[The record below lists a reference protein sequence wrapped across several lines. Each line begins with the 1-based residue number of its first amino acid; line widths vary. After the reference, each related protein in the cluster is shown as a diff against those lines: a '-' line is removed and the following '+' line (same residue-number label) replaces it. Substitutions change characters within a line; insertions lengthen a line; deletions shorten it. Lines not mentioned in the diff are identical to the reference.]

1 MGNINLSKQIIHTTS
16 LFKKDEEFN
25 DERFMRVRVAAMHTG
40 INRNNSRFSK
50 ECIEKAKDTFANIPI
65 LADVQMFTDEN
76 GKQVIDYRGH
86 SMHIEDD
93 AFNENE
99 KRMIYDEKVVGLVP
113 ETNNF
118 ELIYDEESKEYY
130 VWVDAL
136 LYREYGNYAC
146 DVLESRGGKTDVSM
160 EIGCADLSYSS
171 TDKCLDVGE
180 MMACGLTLL
189 GADVTP
195 GMAKAHAE
203 VFSMNEDN
211 RQKQLFAIIQEL
223 KESLD
228 NYILANANENF
239 EEGRTKTVDETKIV
253 EEVTEILEEVTEET
267 TEEVVTETTEEEVA
281 ETIVEDT
288 VEDTPEEVDEDVVE
302 ETTEEFSEEVE
313 EVETEEVTDTE
324 EVEETQEDYSL
335 KCSIALGDS
344 VKEFSISLTEKLST
358 ISSLVN
364 EVYSDDGT
372 WYCVDVYDDDKYVI
386 MQDCWTGRAF
396 KQSYKVKKDSYSLV
410 DDRVEV
416 YSVWCTEDER
426 KKLDDMRANYSAIE
440 SQLKE
445 YQVKE
450 ETAQKDALFVS
461 EDYSSIADKDEFK
474 TLAENHAEFS
484 VDEVKEKLDSIILAY
499 AKKGALNFSAIETPA
514 VPKLNFASALM
525 TSKPEKNSFLDGL
538 LNK

>member
-16 LFKKDEEFN
+16 LFKKDEGFN

-50 ECIEKAKDTFANIPI
+50 ECILKAKDTFANIPI
-65 LADVQMFTDEN
+65 LADVQVFTDEN

-93 AFNENE
+93 AFNENG

-118 ELIYDEESKEYY
+118 ELVYDEDAKEYY

-160 EIGCADLSYSS
+160 EIGCSDLSYSS
-171 TDKCLDVGE
+171 SDKCLDVGE

-189 GADVTP
+189 GADVAP

-211 RQKQLFAIIQEL
+211 RQEQLFTIIQEL

-228 NYILANANENF
+228 NYIQANAKENKKEGGNDTVEINE
-239 EEGRTKTVDETKIV
+239 IL
-253 EEVTEILEEVTEET
+253 EEVTETLEEVTEET
-267 TEEVVTETTEEEVA
+267 TEEVVEETTEEEVT

-288 VEDTPEEVDEDVVE
+288 VEDTPEEVAE
-302 ETTEEFSEEVE
+302 ETTEEFSD
-313 EVETEEVTDTE
+313 ETEETEIKESE
-324 EVEETQEDYSL
+324 EVEETTEEYSL
-335 KCSIALGDS
+335 KCSVSCGET
-344 VKEFSISLTEKLST
+344 VKEFSVSLTEKLSA
-358 ISSLVN
+358 ISTLVN
-364 EVYSDDGT
+364 DVYADDGT

-386 MQDCWTGRAF
+386 MQDCWSGRAF
-396 KQSYKVKKDSYSLV
+396 KQSYKVKKDSYSLTG
-410 DDRVEV
+410 DRVEV

-426 KKLDDMRANYSAIE
+426 KKLDDMRANYSAI
-440 SQLKE
+440 S
-445 YQVKE
+445 
-450 ETAQKDALFVS
+450 
-461 EDYSSIADKDEFK
+461 
-474 TLAENHAEFS
+474 
-484 VDEVKEKLDSIILAY
+484 EKLAKYEAEPAKMEVINSESYAKIAETKEFAELRDNHFDLSVEEVTAKADEILLAY
-499 AKKGALNFSAIETPA
+499 AKGGNLNFSAE
-514 VPKLNFASALM
+514 
-525 TSKPEKNSFLDGL
+525 PEKKTVGMTKLPIQTKN
-538 LNK
+538 NKKSRYGSLFSK

>member
-16 LFKKDEEFN
+16 LFKKDEEFK

-50 ECIEKAKDTFANIPI
+50 ECILNAKDTFANIPI
-65 LADVQMFTDEN
+65 LADVQVFTDEN

-93 AFNENE
+93 AFNKDE

-118 ELIYDEESKEYY
+118 ELIYDEDAKEYY

-189 GADVTP
+189 GADVAP

-203 VFSMNEDN
+203 VFSINEDN
-211 RQKQLFAIIQEL
+211 RQEQLFAIIQEL

-228 NYILANANENF
+228 NYIQANAKENF

-253 EEVTEILEEVTEET
+253 EEVTEILEEVTEEA
-267 TEEVVTETTEEEVA
+267 TEEVVEETTEEEVT

-288 VEDTPEEVDEDVVE
+288 VEDTPEDVE
-302 ETTEEFSEEVE
+302 EETVEESSEEA
-313 EVETEEVTDTE
+313 TE
-324 EVEETQEDYSL
+324 EVEDAKTEETEENTEDYSL
-335 KCSIALGDS
+335 KYSVTIGDS
-344 VKEFSISLTEKLST
+344 VKEFSVSLTEKLSA
-358 ISSLVN
+358 ISTLVN
-364 EVYSDDGT
+364 DVYADDGT

-386 MQDCWTGRAF
+386 MQDCWSGRAF
-396 KQSYKVKKDSYSLV
+396 KQSYKVKKDSYSLTG
-410 DDRVEV
+410 DRVEV

-426 KKLDDMRANYSAIE
+426 KKLDDMRANYSAI
-440 SQLKE
+440 S
-445 YQVKE
+445 
-450 ETAQKDALFVS
+450 
-461 EDYSSIADKDEFK
+461 
-474 TLAENHAEFS
+474 
-484 VDEVKEKLDSIILAY
+484 EKLAKYEAEPAKMEVINSESYAKIAETKEFAELRDNHFDLTVEEVSAKADEILLAY
-499 AKKGALNFSAIETPA
+499 AKGNALNFSVETEKKS
-514 VPKLNFASALM
+514 VGM
-525 TSKPEKNSFLDGL
+525 TRLPIQTNANKKSRYGSLFSK
-538 LNK
+538 

>member
-50 ECIEKAKDTFANIPI
+50 ECILKAKDSFANIPI

-118 ELIYDEESKEYY
+118 ELIYDEDAKEYY

-146 DVLESRGGKTDVSM
+146 DVLESRGGQTDVSM

-171 TDKCLDVGE
+171 ADKCLDVGE
-180 MMACGLTLL
+180 MQACGLTLL
-189 GADVTP
+189 GADVMP

-267 TEEVVTETTEEEVA
+267 TEEVVEETTEEEVT

-288 VEDTPEEVDEDVVE
+288 VEDTPEEVAEEETEEFAEKTEEVVE
-302 ETTEEFSEEVE
+302 ESTEAGETVE
-313 EVETEEVTDTE
+313 EVKDE
-324 EVEETQEDYSL
+324 YSL
-335 KCSIALGDS
+335 KCSVTCGDS
-344 VKEFSISLTEKLST
+344 VREFSISLTEKLST

-364 EVYSDDGT
+364 EVYADDGT
-372 WYCVDVYDDDKYVI
+372 WYYVDVYDEDKYVI
-386 MQDCWTGRAF
+386 MQDCWSGRAF

-410 DDRVEV
+410 GDRVEV
-416 YSVWCTEDER
+416 YSIFVTEDER
-426 KKLDDMRANYSAIE
+426 KKLDDMRANYSII
-440 SQLKE
+440 S
-445 YQVKE
+445 
-450 ETAQKDALFVS
+450 
-461 EDYSSIADKDEFK
+461 
-474 TLAENHAEFS
+474 
-484 VDEVKEKLDSIILAY
+484 EKLAKYEAEPAKMEVINSESYAKIAETKEFAELRDNHFDLSVEEVSAKLDDILLAY
-499 AKKGALNFSAIETPA
+499 AKGGSLNFSAE
-514 VPKLNFASALM
+514 
-525 TSKPEKNSFLDGL
+525 PEKKTVGMTRLPIQTKG
-538 LNK
+538 NKKSRYGSLFSK

>member
-50 ECIEKAKDTFANIPI
+50 ECILKAKDSFANIPI

-118 ELIYDEESKEYY
+118 ELIYDEDAKEYY

-146 DVLESRGGKTDVSM
+146 DVLESRGGQTDVSM

-180 MMACGLTLL
+180 MQACGLTLL

-203 VFSMNEDN
+203 VFSINEDN

-228 NYILANANENF
+228 NYIMANANENIK
-239 EEGRTKTVDETKIV
+239 EGGRTVDETKIV

-267 TEEVVTETTEEEVA
+267 TEEVVEETTEEEVA

-288 VEDTPEEVDEDVVE
+288 VEDTPEEVVE
-302 ETTEEFSEEVE
+302 ETTEELSEEV
-313 EVETEEVTDTE
+313 TE
-324 EVEETQEDYSL
+324 EVEETETEEIEEVVETTEEYSL
-335 KCSIALGDS
+335 KYSVTCGET
-344 VKEFSISLTEKLST
+344 VKEFSVSLTEKLSA
-358 ISSLVN
+358 ISTLVN
-364 EVYSDDGT
+364 DVYADDGT
-372 WYCVDVYDDDKYVI
+372 WYCVDVYDDEKFVI
-386 MQDCWTGRAF
+386 MQDCWSGRAF

-410 DDRVEV
+410 GDRVEV

-426 KKLDDMRANYSAIE
+426 KKLDDMRANYSAI
-440 SQLKE
+440 S
-445 YQVKE
+445 
-450 ETAQKDALFVS
+450 
-461 EDYSSIADKDEFK
+461 
-474 TLAENHAEFS
+474 
-484 VDEVKEKLDSIILAY
+484 EKLAKYEAEPAKMEVINSDAYAKISETKEFAELRDNHFDLSVEEVSAKADEILLAY
-499 AKKGALNFSAIETPA
+499 AKGGSLNFSAESEKKS
-514 VPKLNFASALM
+514 VGM
-525 TSKPEKNSFLDGL
+525 TRLPIQTNANKKSRYGSLFSK
-538 LNK
+538 

>member
-1 MGNINLSKQIIHTTS
+1 MGNINLSKQIIKTTS

-40 INRNNSRFSK
+40 INRNKSRFSK
-50 ECIEKAKDTFANIPI
+50 DCILKAKDTFANIPI

-86 SMHIEDD
+86 SIHIEDD
-93 AFNENE
+93 AFNKDE

-118 ELIYDEESKEYY
+118 ELVYDEDAKEYY

-136 LYREYGNYAC
+136 LYRDYGNYAC
-146 DVLESRGGKTDVSM
+146 DVLESRGGQTDVSM

-180 MMACGLTLL
+180 MQACGLTLL

-203 VFSMNEDN
+203 VFSISDDN

-228 NYILANANENF
+228 NYIMANANENF

-267 TEEVVTETTEEEVA
+267 TEEVVEETTEEEVT

-288 VEDTPEEVDEDVVE
+288 VEDAPEEVEEVVE
-302 ETTEEFSEEVE
+302 ETTEEFSEETV
-313 EVETEEVTDTE
+313 TEEVVEPKKD
-324 EVEETQEDYSL
+324 EVEEIKENNSL
-335 KCSIALGDS
+335 KCSVTCGDS
-344 VKEFSISLTEKLST
+344 VKEFSISLTEKLSAL
-358 ISSLVN
+358 SSLVN
-364 EVYSDDGT
+364 DVYSDDGT
-372 WYCVDVYDDDKYVI
+372 WYCVDVYDDDKFVI

-396 KQSYKVKKDSYSLV
+396 KQSYKVKKDSYSLTG
-410 DDRVEV
+410 DRVEV

-426 KKLDDMRANYSAIE
+426 KKLDDMRANYSI
-440 SQLKE
+440 
-445 YQVKE
+445 
-450 ETAQKDALFVS
+450 
-461 EDYSSIADKDEFK
+461 IA
-474 TLAENHAEFS
+474 
-484 VDEVKEKLDSIILAY
+484 EKLAKYEAEPSKMKIINSDSYVKIAETKEFAELRDNHFDLSVEEVSAKADEILLAY
-499 AKKGALNFSAIETPA
+499 AKNNAFNFSA
-514 VPKLNFASALM
+514 N
-525 TSKPEKNSFLDGL
+525 PEKKSVGMTKLPIQTSN
-538 LNK
+538 NKKSRYGSLFSK

>member
-50 ECIEKAKDTFANIPI
+50 ECILKAKDSFANIPI

-118 ELIYDEESKEYY
+118 ELIYDEDAKEYY

-146 DVLESRGGKTDVSM
+146 DVLESRGGHTDVSM

-180 MMACGLTLL
+180 MQACGLTLL

-203 VFSMNEDN
+203 VFSINENN

-228 NYILANANENF
+228 NYIMANANENIK
-239 EEGRTKTVDETKIV
+239 EGGRTVDETKIV

-267 TEEVVTETTEEEVA
+267 TEEVVEETTEEEVA

-288 VEDTPEEVDEDVVE
+288 VEDTPEEVVE
-302 ETTEEFSEEVE
+302 EETEEFAEKTEEVAVESTEAEGTVE
-313 EVETEEVTDTE
+313 EVKDE
-324 EVEETQEDYSL
+324 YSL
-335 KCSIALGDS
+335 KCSVTCGDS
-344 VKEFSISLTEKLST
+344 VREFSISLTEKLST

-364 EVYSDDGT
+364 EVYADDGT
-372 WYCVDVYDDDKYVI
+372 WYYVDVYDEDKYVI
-386 MQDCWTGRAF
+386 MQDCWSGRAF

-410 DDRVEV
+410 GDRVEV
-416 YSVWCTEDER
+416 YSIFVTEDER
-426 KKLDDMRANYSAIE
+426 KKLDDMRANYSII
-440 SQLKE
+440 S
-445 YQVKE
+445 
-450 ETAQKDALFVS
+450 
-461 EDYSSIADKDEFK
+461 
-474 TLAENHAEFS
+474 
-484 VDEVKEKLDSIILAY
+484 EKLAKYEAEPAKMEVINSKSYAKIAETKEFAELRDNHFDLSVEEVSAKLDDILLAY
-499 AKKGALNFSAIETPA
+499 AKGGSLNFSAE
-514 VPKLNFASALM
+514 
-525 TSKPEKNSFLDGL
+525 PEKKTVGMTRLPIQTKG
-538 LNK
+538 NKKSRYGSLFSK

>member
-50 ECIEKAKDTFANIPI
+50 ECILKAKNTFANIPI
-65 LADVQMFTDEN
+65 LADVQIFTDEN

-93 AFNENE
+93 AFNEGE
-99 KRMIYDEKVVGLVP
+99 KRMVYDEKVVGLVP

-118 ELIYDEESKEYY
+118 ELIYDEDAKEYY

-160 EIGCADLSYSS
+160 EIGCSDLSYSS

-189 GADVTP
+189 GDDITP

-203 VFSMNEDN
+203 VFSMNDDN
-211 RQKQLFAIIQEL
+211 RQQQLFTIIQEL

-228 NYILANANENF
+228 NYIQANAKENKK
-239 EEGRTKTVDETKIV
+239 EGGNDTVEINKIV
-253 EEVTEILEEVTEET
+253 EEVTELSEEVTEET
-267 TEEVVTETTEEEVA
+267 TEEVVEETTEEEVT

-288 VEDTPEEVDEDVVE
+288 VEDEED

-313 EVETEEVTDTE
+313 TEEATE
-324 EVEETQEDYSL
+324 TVEDYSL
-335 KCSIALGDS
+335 KCSVSFGDS
-344 VKEFSISLTEKLST
+344 VKEFSVSLTEKLSA
-358 ISSLVN
+358 ISTLVN
-364 EVYSDDGT
+364 DVYADDGT

-386 MQDCWTGRAF
+386 MQDCWSGRAF
-396 KQSYKVKKDSYSLV
+396 KQSYKVKKDSYSLTG
-410 DDRVEV
+410 DRVEV

-426 KKLDDMRANYSAIE
+426 KKLDDMRSNYSAI
-440 SQLKE
+440 S
-445 YQVKE
+445 
-450 ETAQKDALFVS
+450 
-461 EDYSSIADKDEFK
+461 
-474 TLAENHAEFS
+474 
-484 VDEVKEKLDSIILAY
+484 EKLAKYEAEPAKMEVINSESYAKIAETKEFAELRDNHFDLSVEEVSAKADEILLAY
-499 AKKGALNFSAIETPA
+499 AKGNALNFSAE
-514 VPKLNFASALM
+514 
-525 TSKPEKNSFLDGL
+525 PEKKKVGMTRLPIQTNA
-538 LNK
+538 NKKSRYGSLFSK

>member
-1 MGNINLSKQIIHTTS
+1 MGNINLSKQIIKTTS

-146 DVLESRGGKTDVSM
+146 DVLESRGGMTDVSM

-239 EEGRTKTVDETKIV
+239 EEGRTKTVDETNIV

-267 TEEVVTETTEEEVA
+267 TEEVVEETTEEEVT

-288 VEDTPEEVDEDVVE
+288 VEDTPEEVVE
-302 ETTEEFSEEVE
+302 EVVDKTTEEFSEEVE
-313 EVETEEVTDTE
+313 EVEETETE
-324 EVEETQEDYSL
+324 EVEETNEDYSL
-335 KCSIALGDS
+335 KYSITIGDS

-364 EVYSDDGT
+364 EVYADDGT

-386 MQDCWTGRAF
+386 MQDMWTGRAF

-410 DDRVEV
+410 GDRVEV

-426 KKLDDMRANYSAIE
+426 KKLDDMRANYSAI
-440 SQLKE
+440 S
-445 YQVKE
+445 
-450 ETAQKDALFVS
+450 
-461 EDYSSIADKDEFK
+461 
-474 TLAENHAEFS
+474 
-484 VDEVKEKLDSIILAY
+484 EKLAKYEAEPAKMEVINSEAYAKIAETKEFTELRDNHFDLSVEEVSAKADEILLAY
-499 AKKGALNFSAIETPA
+499 AKGGSLNFSAE
-514 VPKLNFASALM
+514 
-525 TSKPEKNSFLDGL
+525 PEKKPVGMTKLPIQTKN
-538 LNK
+538 NKKSRYGSLFSK

>member
-76 GKQVIDYRGH
+76 GRQVIDYRGH

-146 DVLESRGGKTDVSM
+146 DVLESRGGQTDVSM

-180 MMACGLTLL
+180 MQACGLTLL

-203 VFSMNEDN
+203 VFSINEDN

-228 NYILANANENF
+228 NYILANANENMK
-239 EEGRTKTVDETKIV
+239 EGGRTVDETNIV

-267 TEEVVTETTEEEVA
+267 TEEVVEETTEEEVT

-288 VEDTPEEVDEDVVE
+288 VEDTPEEVAEVVE
-302 ETTEEFSEEVE
+302 ETTEEFSEET
-313 EVETEEVTDTE
+313 ETEEVTESETDETEVVE
-324 EVEETQEDYSL
+324 EVKEEHSL
-335 KCSIALGDS
+335 KCSVTCGDS

-364 EVYSDDGT
+364 EVYADDGT

-386 MQDCWTGRAF
+386 MQDCWSGRAF
-396 KQSYKVKKDSYSLV
+396 KQNYKVKKDSYALV
-410 DDRVEV
+410 GDRVEV

-426 KKLDDMRANYSAIE
+426 KKLDDMRSNYSAI
-440 SQLKE
+440 S
-445 YQVKE
+445 
-450 ETAQKDALFVS
+450 
-461 EDYSSIADKDEFK
+461 
-474 TLAENHAEFS
+474 
-484 VDEVKEKLDSIILAY
+484 EKLAKYEAEPAKMEVINSESYTKIAETKEFVELRDNHFDLSVEEVSAKADEILLAY
-499 AKKGALNFSAIETPA
+499 AKGGSLNFSAESEKKS
-514 VPKLNFASALM
+514 VGM
-525 TSKPEKNSFLDGL
+525 TRLPIQTKNNKKSRYGSLFSK
-538 LNK
+538 

>member
-50 ECIEKAKDTFANIPI
+50 ECILKAKDSFANIPI

-118 ELIYDEESKEYY
+118 ELIYDEDAKEYY

-146 DVLESRGGKTDVSM
+146 DVLESRGGQTDVSM

-171 TDKCLDVGE
+171 ADKCLDVGE
-180 MMACGLTLL
+180 MQACGLTLL
-189 GADVTP
+189 GADVMP

-228 NYILANANENF
+228 NYILANANENIK
-239 EEGRTKTVDETKIV
+239 EGGRTVDETKIV

-267 TEEVVTETTEEEVA
+267 TEEVVAETTEEEVA

-288 VEDTPEEVDEDVVE
+288 VEDTPEEVVE
-302 ETTEEFSEEVE
+302 ETAEEFSEEV
-313 EVETEEVTDTE
+313 TE
-324 EVEETQEDYSL
+324 EVEETETEEIEEVTEEHFLKYSVTV
-335 KCSIALGDS
+335 GDS
-344 VKEFSISLTEKLST
+344 VKEFSVSLTEKLSA
-358 ISSLVN
+358 ISTLVN
-364 EVYSDDGT
+364 DVYADDGT

-410 DDRVEV
+410 GDRVEV

-426 KKLDDMRANYSAIE
+426 KKLDDMRANYSAI
-440 SQLKE
+440 S
-445 YQVKE
+445 
-450 ETAQKDALFVS
+450 
-461 EDYSSIADKDEFK
+461 
-474 TLAENHAEFS
+474 
-484 VDEVKEKLDSIILAY
+484 EKLAKYEAEPAKMEVINSESYAKIAETKEFAELRDNHFDLSVEEVSAKADEILLAY
-499 AKKGALNFSAIETPA
+499 AKGGSLNFSAE
-514 VPKLNFASALM
+514 
-525 TSKPEKNSFLDGL
+525 PEKKSVGMTRLPIQTGS
-538 LNK
+538 NKKSRYGSIFSK

>member
-50 ECIEKAKDTFANIPI
+50 ECILKAKNTFANIPI
-65 LADVQMFTDEN
+65 LADVQVFTDEN

-93 AFNENE
+93 VFNKNE

-118 ELIYDEESKEYY
+118 ELIYDEDAKEYY

-189 GADVTP
+189 GADVAP

-211 RQKQLFAIIQEL
+211 RQEQLFTIIQEL

-228 NYILANANENF
+228 NYIQANVNENKK
-239 EEGRTKTVDETKIV
+239 EGGKDTVEINEIV

-267 TEEVVTETTEEEVA
+267 TEEVVEEPTEEEVT

-288 VEDTPEEVDEDVVE
+288 VEDTPEEVVE
-302 ETTEEFSEEVE
+302 ETAEEFSEEVVEE
-313 EVETEEVTDTE
+313 EVIETEEITE
-324 EVEETQEDYSL
+324 EHSL
-335 KCSIALGDS
+335 KYSITIGDS
-344 VKEFSISLTEKLST
+344 VKEFSVSLTEKLSV
-358 ISSLVN
+358 ISTLVN
-364 EVYSDDGT
+364 DVYADDGT

-386 MQDCWTGRAF
+386 MQDCWSGRAF
-396 KQSYKVKKDSYSLV
+396 KQSYKVKKDSYSLTG
-410 DDRVEV
+410 DRVEV

-426 KKLDDMRANYSAIE
+426 KKLDDMRSNYSAISEKLAKYEAEPAKMEVINSE
-440 SQLKE
+440 SYAKIA
-445 YQVKE
+445 
-450 ETAQKDALFVS
+450 ETAEFAELRDNHFDMSVEEVS
-461 EDYSSIADKDEFK
+461 AKADEI
-474 TLAENHAEFS
+474 L
-484 VDEVKEKLDSIILAY
+484 LAY
-499 AKKGALNFSAIETPA
+499 AKNGSLNFSAESEKKT
-514 VPKLNFASALM
+514 VGM
-525 TSKPEKNSFLDGL
+525 TRLPIQTNANKKSRYGSLFSK
-538 LNK
+538 

>member
-50 ECIEKAKDTFANIPI
+50 ECILKAKDTFANIPI

-118 ELIYDEESKEYY
+118 ELIYDEDAKEYY

-171 TDKCLDVGE
+171 ADKCLDVGE
-180 MMACGLTLL
+180 MQACGLTLL
-189 GADVTP
+189 GADVAP

-203 VFSMNEDN
+203 VFSTNENN
-211 RQKQLFAIIQEL
+211 RQEQLFAIIQEL

-228 NYILANANENF
+228 NYIQANAKENL

-267 TEEVVTETTEEEVA
+267 TEEVVEETTEEEVT

-288 VEDTPEEVDEDVVE
+288 VEDTPEEVVE
-302 ETTEEFSEEVE
+302 ETAEEFSEETETTE
-313 EVETEEVTDTE
+313 EEKTEEVVD
-324 EVEETQEDYSL
+324 VVEDYSL
-335 KCSIALGDS
+335 KCSITCGDS
-344 VKEFSISLTEKLST
+344 VKEFSISLTEKLSA
-358 ISSLVN
+358 ISTLVN
-364 EVYSDDGT
+364 DVYADDGT
-372 WYCVDVYDDDKYVI
+372 WYCVDVYDDEKYVI
-386 MQDCWTGRAF
+386 MQDCWSGRAF
-396 KQSYKVKKDSYSLV
+396 KQSYKVKKDSYSLTG
-410 DDRVEV
+410 DRVEV

-426 KKLDDMRANYSAIE
+426 KKLDDMRANYSAISDKLAKYE
-440 SQLKE
+440 AEPAKMEVINSDAYAKIAETKE
-445 YQVKE
+445 FAELRDNHFDMSVE
-450 ETAQKDALFVS
+450 EVS
-461 EDYSSIADKDEFK
+461 AKADEI
-474 TLAENHAEFS
+474 L
-484 VDEVKEKLDSIILAY
+484 LAY
-499 AKKGALNFSAIETPA
+499 AKSG
-514 VPKLNFASALM
+514 LNFAVETEHKNVNKVVLPVETKS
-525 TSKPEKNSFLDGL
+525 TKKNRYGSIFSK
-538 LNK
+538 